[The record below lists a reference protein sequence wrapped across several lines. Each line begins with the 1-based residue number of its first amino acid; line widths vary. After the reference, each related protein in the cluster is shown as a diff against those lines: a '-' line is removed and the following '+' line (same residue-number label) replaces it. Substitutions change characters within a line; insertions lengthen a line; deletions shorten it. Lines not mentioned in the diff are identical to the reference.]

1 MKYLQN
7 IHRVYFLTHPVYHNT
22 ISLKVHLPSVL
33 DFRDL
38 PFYGEEELNR
48 KTSTG
53 YASFVFAFLIMS
65 AGFIIVV
72 MIDILLLPIM
82 TNFTINKKTN
92 NNRKYSST
100 NNKAQYSSLSCRFSQ
115 V

>member
-7 IHRVYFLTHPVYHNT
+7 IHGAYFLTHPVYHNT
-22 ISLKVHLPSVL
+22 ISLIVHLPSVL
-33 DFRDL
+33 DFRGL

-72 MIDILLLPIM
+72 MIDILLLPIL
-82 TNFTINKKTN
+82 TNFNINKKN
-92 NNRKYSST
+92 EQQQKIE
-100 NNKAQYSSLSCRFSQ
+100 QHQ
-115 V
+115 